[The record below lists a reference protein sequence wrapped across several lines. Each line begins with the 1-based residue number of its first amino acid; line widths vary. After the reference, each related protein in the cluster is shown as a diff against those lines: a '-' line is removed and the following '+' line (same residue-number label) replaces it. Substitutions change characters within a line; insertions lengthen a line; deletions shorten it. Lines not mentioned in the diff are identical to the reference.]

1 VLQQPISAAD
11 TPGTDDDLVAQLL
24 GEALALF
31 DRDRDKA
38 RRRIEHAFALSRTRN
53 GNKLIENKLI
63 ENGGMLAGWQLRRS
77 VSYIENNLGTSLRI
91 EEVANLVNLSASY
104 FSRAFKASVG
114 VCYSEFVAQARLTL
128 AKRLLL
134 TTKLPIAEITLTCGF
149 SDQPHFTRVFGRAV
163 GMPPYTWRRQ
173 LVNAVHEQKGAYPQ
187 TEKRRPRRRA
197 IVKSSERKTAVRSN
211 VEDFLFA
218 ERTANSPHASSL
230 LPSPACDFGG
240 GYPFKREP
248 VAGSFVDKPS

>member
-1 VLQQPISAAD
+1 LAQSLECGNNLEAQLVLQQPISAA
-11 TPGTDDDLVAQLL
+11 GTRGTHDDLVTQLL
-24 GEALALF
+24 REALALF
-31 DRDRDKA
+31 DRDRDEA

-53 GNKLIENKLI
+53 DNKLIEDKLI

-114 VCYSEFVAQARLTL
+114 VCYSEFVAQARLAL

-134 TTKLPIAEITLTCGF
+134 TTKLPIAEITLMCGF
-149 SDQPHFTRVFGRAV
+149 SDQPHLTRVFGRAV

-173 LVNAVHEQKGAYPQ
+173 LVNAVHEQKGA
-187 TEKRRPRRRA
+187 E
-197 IVKSSERKTAVRSN
+197 IVSTDRKTS
-211 VEDFLFA
+211 A
-218 ERTANSPHASSL
+218 EALCNR
-230 LPSPACDFGG
+230 
-240 GYPFKREP
+240 
-248 VAGSFVDKPS
+248 